1 MSTGLR
7 FTLEVDGL
15 PPDAFAVV
23 SFHLNQS
30 LSSLFSLDLSLVS
43 QQFLSLAFAQVLDK
57 MAYLTIWQGDEV
69 QRRVKGVVTW
79 FELGEN
85 DKNQMLYSMKVHPPL
100 WRAGLR
106 QNFRIFQNEDIKSI
120 LGTMLQ
126 ENGVTEWSPL
136 FSEPHPSREFCV
148 QYGETDYDF
157 LCRMAAEEGI
167 FFYEEHAYKSTDQSL
182 VLCDTVRHLPESFEI
197 PWNPNTR
204 TEVSTLCIS
213 QFRYSAQIRPSS
225 VVTKDYTFKRP
236 GWAGRFEQEGQHQD
250 YHLFYEYD
258 AADRIIRW
266 SDNDQT
272 WSRFTYDEQGRCV
285 NVTGAEGYYNAT
297 LDYGDGCTTVTD
309 GKGTHRY
316 YYDPDGNILRE
327 EAPDGST
334 TTYEWDEFHHL
345 LARHSPAG
353 RVEKFEYNA
362 ALGQLSR
369 YTAADGAEWLYRY
382 DERGL
387 LSNITDPAGQ
397 TWTQQCDERGLP
409 VSLVSPQGEETRLA
423 YTAQG
428 LLSGIFRQDERRL
441 GIEYD
446 HHNRPETL
454 TDVMGR
460 EHHTEY
466 SGHDLPVKMRG
477 PGGQSV
483 RLQWQQ
489 HHKLSGIERAGT
501 GAEGFRYDRHGN
513 LLAYTDGNGVVWT
526 MEYGPFDLP
535 VARTDGEGHRWQYRY
550 DKDTLQLTEVINPQ
564 GESYRYILDNCG
576 RVTEERDW
584 GGVVWRYR
592 YDADGLCT
600 ARVNGLEET
609 ILYSRDAAG
618 RLAEVITPEGKTQY
632 AYDKSGR
639 LTGIFSPDGISQR
652 TGYDERGR
660 VNVTTQGRRAIEY
673 HHPDEHT
680 VIRCILPPEDERDR
694 HPDESLLKT
703 TYRYNAAG
711 ELTEIIL
718 PGDETLTF
726 SRDEAGRE
734 VLRHSN
740 RGFACEQGWN
750 AAGQP
755 VSQRAGF
762 FPAEATWG
770 GLVPSLVRE
779 YRYDSAGNVSGVTS
793 REDYGRE
800 TRREYRLDRNGQ
812 VTAVTAS
819 GTGLGYGEGDESYG
833 YDSCGYLK
841 AQSAGRH
848 RISEETDQ
856 YAGGHRLK
864 QAGNTQYDYDAAGRM
879 VSRTKHRD
887 GYRPETERFRWDS
900 LDQLTGYCSAQG
912 EQWEYRYDAS
922 GRRTEKRC
930 DRKKIRFTYLWDGDS
945 IAEIREYRDDKL
957 YSVRHLVF
965 NGFELIS
972 QQFSR
977 VRQPHP
983 SVAPLWV
990 TRTNHAVSDL
1000 TGRPLMLFNSE
1011 GKTVWRPGQT
1021 SLWGLALSLPA
1032 DTGYPDPRGELDPE
1046 ADPGLLYAGQWQDA
1060 ESGLCY
1066 NRFRYYEPE
1075 TGMYL
1080 VSDPLGLLGGEQTY
1094 RYVPNPC
1101 GWVDPLGLAAS
1112 SKISSLMDYIGDG
1125 RRVSG
1130 HTGFLDGVR
1139 LSRSQINNIA
1149 KEMEKLGIKVI
1160 RKADK
1165 YLPPNARAAF
1175 DYGLR
1180 NIYLRKNATLY
1191 EVYHEV
1197 IHAKQFAKIGRE
1209 AYEALGRLSREEH
1222 VLNEI
1227 LKSKNLFNEAKI
1239 AHAIK
1244 YVEGLREKFMMGL
1257 TN

>member
-1 MSTGLR
+1 M
-7 FTLEVDGL
+7 
-15 PPDAFAVV
+15 
-23 SFHLNQS
+23 
-30 LSSLFSLDLSLVS
+30 
-43 QQFLSLAFAQVLDK
+43 
-57 MAYLTIWQGDEV
+57 
-69 QRRVKGVVTW
+69 
-79 FELGEN
+79 
-85 DKNQMLYSMKVHPPL
+85 
-100 WRAGLR
+100 
-106 QNFRIFQNEDIKSI
+106 
-120 LGTMLQ
+120 
-126 ENGVTEWSPL
+126 
-136 FSEPHPSREFCV
+136 
-148 QYGETDYDF
+148 
-157 LCRMAAEEGI
+157 
-167 FFYEEHAYKSTDQSL
+167 
-182 VLCDTVRHLPESFEI
+182 
-197 PWNPNTR
+197 
-204 TEVSTLCIS
+204 
-213 QFRYSAQIRPSS
+213 
-225 VVTKDYTFKRP
+225 
-236 GWAGRFEQEGQHQD
+236 
-250 YHLFYEYD
+250 
-258 AADRIIRW
+258 
-266 SDNDQT
+266 
-272 WSRFTYDEQGRCV
+272 

-327 EAPDGST
+327 EAPNGST

-584 GGVVWRYR
+584 GGVVWRYL

-673 HHPDEHT
+673 HYPDEHT

-711 ELTEIIL
+711 ELAEVIL

-762 FPAEATWG
+762 FPEEATWG

-779 YRYDSAGNVSGVTS
+779 YRYDSAGNVSAVTS

-812 VTAVTAS
+812 VMAVTAS

-879 VSRTKHRD
+879 VSRTRHRD

-900 LDQLTGYCSAQG
+900 RDQLTGYCSAQG
-912 EQWEYRYDAS
+912 ELWEYRHDAS

-983 SVAPLWV
+983 SVAPQWV

-1046 ADPGLLYAGQWQDA
+1046 AAPGLLYAGQWQDA

-1227 LKSKNLFNEAKI
+1227 LKSKNLFNEAEI

-1257 TN
+1257 IN